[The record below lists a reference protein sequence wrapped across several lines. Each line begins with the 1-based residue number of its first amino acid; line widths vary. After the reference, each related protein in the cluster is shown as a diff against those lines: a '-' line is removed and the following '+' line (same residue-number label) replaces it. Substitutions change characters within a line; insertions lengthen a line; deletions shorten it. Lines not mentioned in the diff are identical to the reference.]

1 MMNFKEWKSYGYCVY
16 FFSSFHLAA
25 TKGHVECL
33 RVMVTHGVDV
43 TAQDAAGMWSLSLK
57 SIGRTRVGIPKM
69 IHWGKEAHWKKMK
82 PPMTRLQC
90 GFIICAFASVF
101 ILYVVSQLET
111 I

>member
-1 MMNFKEWKSYGYCVY
+1 MNFKEWKSYDYCVY

-101 ILYVVSQLET
+101 ISYVVSQLET